1 MPPPPTPVAKEELSL
16 IQALWGAITN
26 APIGYF
32 PRVDGTPMAAGMMAR
47 DAKSALSELQVEPD
61 ALKDAVA
68 RARESLNE
76 VKALTEYQ
84 DQKATRLLTIM
95 TFLTALA
102 GVLFGRMA
110 DTAPFEFVQTTH
122 WTDLRA
128 WLVAFAYLG
137 FFAYIFC
144 VISGALITF
153 KATETRFK
161 YPEGGAP
168 ADDGEPSHPRS
179 HVFYEGILF
188 VSPTDWAKSFL
199 KRDNPTKLD
208 PSLQLQYLKDY
219 ISESYLIAA
228 KVADKL
234 RYLVPGQKFLQT
246 AIRILLAWIFL
257 FALTLVFVS
266 PPAETSPQ
274 QAASSV
280 AMERGDASSPSEATP
295 ERPPPAEETK

>member
-1 MPPPPTPVAKEELSL
+1 MPPPPIPGAKEELSL
-16 IQALWGAITN
+16 IQALWGAISN

-32 PRVDGTPMAAGMMAR
+32 PRMDGTAMAAGTMAR
-47 DAKSALSELQVEPD
+47 AAKSALSELQVEPD
-61 ALKDAVA
+61 ALKDTMA

-84 DQKATRLLTIM
+84 DQKATRLLTII

-110 DTAPFEFVQTTH
+110 DTAPFEFVLTTH

-161 YPEGGAP
+161 YPERSAP

-199 KRDNPTKLD
+199 KRDNPAKLE
-208 PSLQLQYLKDY
+208 PSLQLQYLRDY

-234 RYLVPGQKFLQT
+234 RYLVPGQKFLQM
-246 AIRILLAWIFL
+246 AIRILLVWIFL

-266 PPAETSPQ
+266 PLAEAPRQ
-274 QAASSV
+274 QATLSA
-280 AMERGDASSPSEATP
+280 AMERGNEPSPSETQP
-295 ERPPPAEETK
+295 ETAPPAEETK